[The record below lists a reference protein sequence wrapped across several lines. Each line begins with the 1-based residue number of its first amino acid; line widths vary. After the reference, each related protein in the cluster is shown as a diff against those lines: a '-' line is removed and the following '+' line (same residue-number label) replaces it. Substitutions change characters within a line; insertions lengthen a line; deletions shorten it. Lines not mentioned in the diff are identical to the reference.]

1 MGSKRRNI
9 PNKLNGC
16 HDGSVLFSHRGGRE
30 TLKYVQHAAAAAAAE
45 AKLAPPLSFVP
56 FQERSSVLG
65 VDVGAGAKGEAKQNE
80 IMAELANYR
89 RFHQR

>member
-1 MGSKRRNI
+1 M
-9 PNKLNGC
+9 
-16 HDGSVLFSHRGGRE
+16 LFSHRGGRE
-30 TLKYVQHAAAAAAAE
+30 TLKYVQHAAAAAAA